1 MQILTESDIKEIIK
15 LIEKPI
21 DRTNFITIE
30 DDIIRTLLD
39 NYLYLTYY
47 QDNVVEQL
55 QIVSKEILFYSR
67 YYWFN
72 KFMKMYFS
80 QYGYDSGIE
89 QQAFEI
95 LEQIDGCA
103 DIVIDLTVIE
113 RIEKD
118 QYVI

>member
-1 MQILTESDIKEIIK
+1 MQLLTESDIKEIIK
-15 LIEKPI
+15 LIDKPI
-21 DRTNFITIE
+21 DKKYFINIE
-30 DDIIRTLLD
+30 DDDIRTLLD

-47 QDNVVEQL
+47 QDNVAEQL

-72 KFMKMYFS
+72 KFMKKYFS
-80 QYGYDSGIE
+80 KYGYDAGIE

-95 LEQIDGCA
+95 LEQINGCE

-118 QYVI
+118 QLV